1 MTEGDGSSDEKGPL
15 EPEWQRDLRELYAE
29 LDREIA
35 SLGPACA
42 LSGRCCRFLE
52 YGHTLFVSTA
62 EVEFL
67 LDHAPAPSGPLDEGA
82 TCPWQDS
89 RGHCTARL
97 ARPLGCRIY
106 HCDPAFEEEL
116 HRLSERFID
125 RLKRLSTKHNI
136 AWNYAP
142 LHRQL
147 HDERWRD
154 RFRALGAAHA
164 FVKLASNPS

>member
-1 MTEGDGSSDEKGPL
+1 MTESDATSADPGP
-15 EPEWQRDLRELYAE
+15 PELNWRRDLRELYEE
-29 LDREIA
+29 LDRDVA
-35 SLGPACA
+35 SLGPKCA

-67 LDHAPAPSGPLDEGA
+67 VDFAPAPSGPLDQGA

-89 RGHCTARL
+89 RGHCTARES
-97 ARPLGCRIY
+97 RPLGCRIY
-106 HCDPAFEEEL
+106 HCDPAFEEDL

-147 HDERWRD
+147 DDERRHG
-154 RFRALGAAHA
+154 RFAPGEAALA
-164 FVKLASNPS
+164 FEKLASNPS

>member
-1 MTEGDGSSDEKGPL
+1 MTEGAVSSDDQG
-15 EPEWQRDLRELYAE
+15 QRDLDWRRELRELYEA
-29 LDREIA
+29 LDREVA
-35 SLGPACA
+35 SLGPVCA

-52 YGHTLFVSTA
+52 YGHTLFISSA
-62 EVEFL
+62 EVSYL
-67 LDHAPAPSGPLDEGA
+67 LALAPAPSSPLDQGA
-82 TCPWQDS
+82 TCPWQNS
-89 RGHCTARL
+89 RGHCTARE

-125 RLKRLSTKHNI
+125 RLKALSTRHNI

-147 HDERWRD
+147 HDERRAG
-154 RFRALGAAHA
+154 RFPAVDSALAPENL
-164 FVKLASNPS
+164 VSNPS

>member
-1 MTEGDGSSDEKGPL
+1 MSEGDVGSDEPG
-15 EPEWQRDLRELYAE
+15 QRELDWRHELRELYEE
-29 LDREIA
+29 LDRDVA
-35 SLGPACA
+35 SLGPVCA

-62 EVEFL
+62 EIGYL
-67 LDHAPAPSGPLDEGA
+67 LKFASSPPSPLDQGA

-89 RGHCTARL
+89 RGHCTARE

-106 HCDPAFEEEL
+106 HCDPTFEEQL
-116 HRLSERFID
+116 HRLSERFIA
-125 RLKRLSTKHNI
+125 RLKALSTRHEI

-147 HDERWRD
+147 HEEQQQG
-154 RFRALGAAHA
+154 RFPPVDDGLAIE
-164 FVKLASNPS
+164 KLVSNPS